1 MLKNLR
7 LQRRLTDA
15 SPVFF
20 IAVAGFS
27 AFAAYCCMYA
37 LRKPFAAAPFE
48 GIEVWG
54 VQYKIAAVIAQV
66 AGYALSKFVGIRLVA
81 AIRPVQRGWVLLAA
95 GAWALL
101 ALLGFA
107 LAAPGWGLFWMFMNG
122 LPLGI
127 TWGLVFAYLEGR
139 RVTEL
144 LAAFLCANI
153 IFSSALVKSAGK
165 SLLDAGR
172 VSDFWMPFWVGLL
185 FFPLLLLCIWLL
197 DHLPAPDPT
206 DEAARS
212 PRSAMSKA
220 DRRALFARYRPGWIM
235 LIGIYLILTI
245 IRDIR
250 DNFAVEIWRELGWGH
265 RADILTTAEVP
276 VALTVLAG
284 LSMLSWVG
292 HNFRALYYNHA
303 IVWGGALLL
312 LLSTLWF
319 ERGILHPLVWMIT
332 SGVGILFPYIL
343 FNGAIF
349 DRLLGAFREKGNV
362 GFLMYMA
369 DAVGYLGS
377 VAVLLWRNFYLPKLS
392 WLHFYEQTCL
402 AGALITGLLGLFSWQ
417 YFKQQFKKIQNA

>member
-1 MLKNLR
+1 MFKSLR
-7 LQRRLTDA
+7 LQRRLAGTPPA
-15 SPVFF
+15 FF
-20 IAVAGFS
+20 IIVAGFS
-27 AFAAYCCMYA
+27 AFVAYCCMYA

-48 GIEVWG
+48 GIEIAG

-66 AGYALSKFVGIRLVA
+66 AGYALSKFMGIRLVA
-81 AIRPVQRGWVLLAA
+81 AIRPGQRGWALLAA

-107 LAAPGWGLFWMFMNG
+107 LAAPAWGIFWMFMNG

-153 IFSSALVKSAGK
+153 VFSSGLVKTVGK
-165 SLLDAGR
+165 SLLNAGR
-172 VSDFWMPFWVGLL
+172 VTDFWMPFWVGSL
-185 FFPLLLLCIWLL
+185 FFPLLLVCIWLL
-197 DHLPAPDPT
+197 DHLPAPGPA

-212 PRSAMSKA
+212 PRSAMHKA
-220 DRRALFARYRPGWIM
+220 ERRALFVRYRPGWMM
-235 LIGIYLILTI
+235 LIAIYLVLSIV
-245 IRDIR
+245 RDIR

-276 VALTVLAG
+276 VALAVLAG
-284 LSMLSWVG
+284 LGMLSWVG

-312 LLSTLWF
+312 LLSTWLF
-319 ERGILHPLVWMIT
+319 DGGILHPLAWMVT
-332 SGVGILFPYIL
+332 SGIGILFPYIL

-349 DRLLGAFREKGNV
+349 DRLLGVFREKGNV

-377 VAVLLWRNFYLPKLS
+377 VAVLLWRNFYLPQLS
-392 WLHFYEQTCL
+392 WLHFYEQICL
-402 AGALITGLLGLFSWQ
+402 GGAGITGLLALFSWQ
-417 YFKQQFKKIQNA
+417 YFKLQYKQVQNV